1 MEPGQQ
7 LELFAAPKGGGV
19 PNNHWSAAAQRNK
32 SARPGAQLELP
43 IPGDVLSTRSTT
55 APPEKTPDQKLRAGA
70 HPIDS
75 HHGGTY
81 PMFMTGP
88 EIRHQFQA
96 LDGDRYDEP
105 DYQDSWR
112 PDGLTIRGTRT
123 APNAHWYG
131 VNKTAYDSYDGEKRL
146 GVTRQL
152 FHTGQQVPSLRAP
165 LSKLPE
171 TDEDLYQRKYDEA
184 DHDEDAWHEDYD
196 MPMPGRGLVEALGE
210 HGYDW
215 NHPVHLADGTGR
227 GDNYS
232 GGPGTFG
239 KYQVLG
245 GHHRIAVMSEDH
257 PRQFLPVQWH
267 PTFPDARESP
277 NYY

>member
-19 PNNHWSAAAQRNK
+19 SNDHWSAAAQRNK

-96 LDGDRYDEP
+96 LDGDRHD
-105 DYQDSWR
+105 DVYQEDSWR
-112 PDGLTIRGTRT
+112 PGGVTVRGTRT
-123 APNAHWYG
+123 AQEMTFKG
-131 VNKTAYDSYDGEKRL
+131 VNKTVFNSDGAKEL
-146 GVTRQL
+146 GVTRQR
-152 FHTGQQVPSLRAP
+152 FNTGQQIPSLRAP
-165 LSKLPE
+165 ISKLPE
-171 TDEDLYQRKYDEA
+171 LDEDLYSRKYDEA

-196 MPMPGRGLVEALGE
+196 MPMPGRGLVEAIGE

-215 NHPVHLADGTGR
+215 NHPVHLPDGTADTHDYTGGR
-227 GDNYS
+227 GL
-232 GGPGTFG
+232 FG

-257 PRQFLPVQWH
+257 PRQFMPVQFH
-267 PTFPDARESP
+267 QDLADAQESH